1 MPCGFGFVRRCGGQ
15 FCFEAVQTK
24 CEGLEHADN
33 ELRGDREILFA
44 VVNGLE
50 QGLGQRSRS

>member
-15 FCFEAVQTK
+15 FCFEAVQRNG
-24 CEGLEHADN
+24 EGLEHADN
-33 ELRGDREILFA
+33 ELRGDREIVFA
-44 VVNGLE
+44 AVNGLE